1 MPTYLVQDLFTDTN
15 STQLTAHTP
24 DIDLKGDGWIDHGSA
39 TAAGGAN
46 ADIQSNQARVTT
58 DNRGA
63 VIPTGHWKVRVT
75 VDYTFG
81 SGDTKASVI
90 TNSSGSRYNFMQSRG
105 RENSN
110 DTTIYTVVGGS
121 STVRVSGSYSFAAS
135 TTYEFKV
142 ERTSEKLDFFIDGVL
157 NITYGNY
164 EGQNLGNDQH
174 GFYRHAD
181 GADDARWENFR
192 VESLHGTDD
201 PSGEVFR
208 DCFNDPDNTQLTAHT
223 PDIDATGNGWER
235 ASVDGASLGD
245 SASVQWISSIENVAR
260 NTVASRGAMHDAEIT
275 DATVRY
281 VWKAQGTSSK
291 GGTLLRWDS
300 SGSNSGFATS
310 HRYSD
315 EDLRIMEEVSGTQ
328 IARASTSW
336 SSEGRTGFTAIWAS
350 AIGDVYTLTSPKG
363 GEEIT
368 YTDADNLYASNTHFG
383 FVRRGG
389 GNENEFVDGFQ
400 IFDETVVSGIS
411 VPVARHHYDKNIR
424 TR

>member
-15 STQLTAHTP
+15 GTQLTAHDP
-24 DIDLKGDGWIDHGSA
+24 DIDLKGDGWQNHGAA
-39 TAAGGAN
+39 TAAAGTN
-46 ADIQSNQARVTT
+46 ADIQSNQARITA
-58 DNRGA
+58 DSMGA

-75 VDYTFG
+75 ADYTFG
-81 SGDTKASVI
+81 SGDTKASII
-90 TNSSGSRYNFMQSRG
+90 TNAANTRYNFMQSRG

-121 STVRVSGSYSFAAS
+121 STARVSGSYSFAAS

-164 EGQNLGNDQH
+164 EGQNLGNDRH
-174 GFYRHAD
+174 GIFRHAD

-192 VESLHGTDD
+192 VESLHEE
-201 PSGEVFR
+201 EVFR

-223 PDIDATGNGWER
+223 PDVDATGNGWER
-235 ASVDGASLGD
+235 ASVDGVSLGD

-260 NTVASRGAMHDAEIT
+260 NTVASRGAMHDAELT
-275 DATVRY
+275 DVSVRY
-281 VWKAQGTSSK
+281 IWKAVGDSK

-300 SGSNSGFATS
+300 SGSNSGMCTS
-310 HRYSD
+310 HRYND
-315 EDLRIMEEVSGTQ
+315 EDLRIMEEISGSQT
-328 IARASTSW
+328 ARASTSW
-336 SSEGRTGFTAIWAS
+336 SSSGRGGFTAIWAS
-350 AIGDVYTLTSPKG
+350 AIGDVYTLTTPKG

-383 FVRRGG
+383 FIRRGG

-400 IFDETVVSGIS
+400 ILNETVAGVDTHTMTLTGAGIL
-411 VPVARHHYDKNIR
+411 AA
-424 TR
+424 